1 MLPLMSWKNIIKWE
15 INWLFFALNSFH
27 LSSSN
32 GVPFIYYQCAL
43 SAVGWGCCQS
53 PSRCHWLKTVRQ
65 KKSSWR
71 HLFPRKE
78 KKTLPTSVRDGDRD
92 RPQLSPAVPIG
103 WHFVQNLTQTT
114 SLTTHQQIL
123 KAYMQPPSFTPPLSQ
138 RFRTSCRRSTLN
150 FYLQW
155 RRLLLLCSG
164 LWYSP
169 FMRQDVVDFYWLLL
183 FLPEDTK

>member
-1 MLPLMSWKNIIKWE
+1 MYRLFIISVPSLRWDGDVVSRPLAAI
-15 INWLFFALNSFH
+15 
-27 LSSSN
+27 
-32 GVPFIYYQCAL
+32 
-43 SAVGWGCCQS
+43 GWRLCV
-53 PSRCHWLKTVRQ
+53 K

-92 RPQLSPAVPIG
+92 RPQLSPAAPIG